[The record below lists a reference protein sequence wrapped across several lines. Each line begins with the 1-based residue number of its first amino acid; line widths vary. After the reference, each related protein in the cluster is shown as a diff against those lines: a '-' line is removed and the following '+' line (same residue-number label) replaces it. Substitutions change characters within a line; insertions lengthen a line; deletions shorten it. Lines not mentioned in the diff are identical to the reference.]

1 MVWSRTFS
9 RRSGL
14 GSKLALGKAALL
26 SEYAARRRTCL
37 GGQCPG
43 RRHCRIMIAATVA
56 TCRHLKLR
64 HGGPGH
70 GPGVYM
76 IIVTVAVSRDVL
88 VNIISVTWRVAAS
101 SVPRPGPA
109 GPNSVQAVTFGGV
122 PEPGPLAAPG
132 GGGTTARFT
141 LESSESVEPGGGG
154 GRHGGHPGRMA
165 RVTASVTVTL
175 EPSDSAGPCGGRGH
189 NSPQAGDCIRVQY
202 YQHPTVT
209 Y

>member
-26 SEYAARRRTCL
+26 SEYAARRRTCR
-37 GGQCPG
+37 GPGQPECPG
-43 RRHCRIMIAATVA
+43 RHCRIMIAATVA

-132 GGGTTARFT
+132 GGGTMAG
-141 LESSESVEPGGGG
+141 LHLNLPSHESVPPGA
-154 GRHGGHPGRMA
+154 GRRRTSRWPPGPYGQGHC
-165 RVTASVTVTL
+165 V
-175 EPSDSAGPCGGRGH
+175 SD
-189 NSPQAGDCIRVQY
+189 GDA
-202 YQHPTVT
+202 
-209 Y
+209 

>member
-9 RRSGL
+9 RRPGL

-26 SEYAARRRTCL
+26 SEYAARRRTCR
-37 GGQCPG
+37 GPGQPECPG
-43 RRHCRIMIAATVA
+43 RHCRIMIAATVA

-64 HGGPGH
+64 HSGPGH

-88 VNIISVTWRVAAS
+88 VNILGESPTGSRA
-101 SVPRPGPA
+101 R
-109 GPNSVQAVTFGGV
+109 PNSVQAVTFGGV

-141 LESSESVEPGGGG
+141 LESSESVEPGGG
-154 GRHGGHPGRMA
+154 RPSHSHGGHPGRMA
-165 RVTASVTVTL
+165 RVTA
-175 EPSDSAGPCGGRGH
+175 
-189 NSPQAGDCIRVQY
+189 
-202 YQHPTVT
+202 
-209 Y
+209 